1 MRGSNPRLNLSRS
14 PRSMGQDYRRDIVSP
29 ALSCT
34 GWRADIDRE
43 ERDRGLPPLRIFRT
57 ENEQVPHT
65 SDLRC
70 EALRER
76 A

>member
-1 MRGSNPRLNLSRS
+1 
-14 PRSMGQDYRRDIVSP
+14 MGQDYRRDIVSP

-34 GWRADIDRE
+34 GWHADLDRE

-65 SDLRC
+65 IRF
-70 EALRER
+70 AR
-76 A
+76 